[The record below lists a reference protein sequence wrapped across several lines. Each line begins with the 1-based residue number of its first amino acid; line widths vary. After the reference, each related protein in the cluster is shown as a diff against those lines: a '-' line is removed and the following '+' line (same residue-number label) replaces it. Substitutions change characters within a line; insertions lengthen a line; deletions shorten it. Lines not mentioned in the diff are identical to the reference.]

1 MNSKKQI
8 ILRIMNLYRIIP
20 SWILLQLLPIHKKSM
35 IYDEMEYWNSIKELN
50 KTSHFDMFSEMMVTL
65 PEYRS
70 LLEFRCG
77 SGIIKYIIKFLFPPL
92 NSLYIWCDD
101 IGPRLFIQHGFATVI
116 TAEKIGSD
124 CWINQQVTIGYKN
137 SGEMPTIGNGVRITA
152 GAKVLGRI
160 SLSDNCIVGA
170 NAVVTKDVPPNAIV
184 GGVPAKIIGENT
196 EHKLYNP

>member
-1 MNSKKQI
+1 MK
-8 ILRIMNLYRIIP
+8 ILNLYRILP
-20 SWILLQLLPIHKKSM
+20 SWGLLQLLPGHRKS
-35 IYDEMEYWNSIKELN
+35 IIFDEMEHWNRIKELN
-50 KTSHFDMFSEMMVTL
+50 ETNHFGMFSEMMVTL

-77 SGIIKYIIKFLFPPL
+77 SGLIKYIIKFLFPPL
-92 NSLYIWCDD
+92 NSLYIYCDN

-116 TAEKIGSD
+116 SPEKIGSD

-137 SGEMPTIGNGVRITA
+137 NGELPTIGNGVRITA
-152 GAKVLGRI
+152 GAKVIGKVSLG
-160 SLSDNCIVGA
+160 DNSIIGA

-196 EHKLYNP
+196 NHKFYDPKHRENPA